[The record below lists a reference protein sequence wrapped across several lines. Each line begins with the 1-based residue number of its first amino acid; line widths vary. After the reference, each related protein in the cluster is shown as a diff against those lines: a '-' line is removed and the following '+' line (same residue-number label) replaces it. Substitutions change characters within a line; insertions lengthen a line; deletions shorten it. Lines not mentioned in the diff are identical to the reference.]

1 MMIRRDSKGRYQA
14 PWRSMSDLASFCYLV
29 RLSRKYEINALS
41 LLKCLHRAWIKG
53 KSSYRGIAI
62 KRRLLLEDAGI
73 FQVNQ
78 DRKIIGQFRLTKP
91 ILDYLASP
99 DLINFKF
106 EDYERSE
113 TRPPPKNL
121 KIKELNSETRSRFNV
136 AAKVIEKSP
145 TRMVTSQWGT
155 TSMLSTATITDGTG
169 TIKLPLWRD
178 KINIVSVGDSIHIE
192 NARLRRFRD
201 ELQIKVDRFAKLW
214 IEDR

>member
-1 MMIRRDSKGRYQA
+1 MYERICFTSCRSSSYEERMESAPEIGVLQTLRMMFLRDSKGRYQA
-14 PWRSMSDLASFCYLV
+14 PWRSMSDLTSFRYLV
-29 RLSRKYEINALS
+29 RLSRKYEINTLS

-53 KSSYRGIAI
+53 ESSYRGIAI

-99 DLINFKF
+99 DLFNLKF

-113 TRPPPKNL
+113 TKPLPKNL
-121 KIKELNSETRSRFNV
+121 KIKELNAQTRSRFNV

-155 TSMLSTATITDGTG
+155 TSLLSTATIADGTG

-178 KINIVSVGDSIHIE
+178 K
-192 NARLRRFRD
+192 
-201 ELQIKVDRFAKLW
+201 
-214 IEDR
+214 